1 MADTALRFA
10 FLGQQPAKP
19 LSNFEKAMQASAGNP
34 ATFRSEFDALNAG
47 FSSTAAQMQNRIMRN
62 QLEEKA
68 ARLGVSNQQAYAL
81 AGSDLT
87 NTQALQNAWNRL
99 TGPGPAPVQQTTPAA
114 TQQPQQTQTSEP
126 TGPSKSDLMLQ
137 SLQDSIAAMQQGF
150 MQSMQQSAQQF
161 QQMQQAQNERMEALQ
176 QMMIQSQASQA
187 ERPTVAGVKS
197 AVGQSGTPMQIARRG
212 VSGSFGRR
220 GMRMK
225 NINV

>member
-1 MADTALRFA
+1 MAYTGSGAFGGIRF
-10 FLGQQPAKP
+10 
-19 LSNFEKAMQASAGNP
+19 NDP
-34 ATFRSEFDALNAG
+34 ATAAAYQKGDGYYTTMPGIDPNKPGWGNLVPAGYELVGYKAPQMSGNFRSTNRAPIPGTSFAVLRK
-47 FSSTAAQMQNRIMRN
+47 QMS
-62 QLEEKA
+62 A
-68 ARLGVSNQQAYAL
+68 
-81 AGSDLT
+81 
-87 NTQALQNAWNRL
+87 
-99 TGPGPAPVQQTTPAA
+99 PAPAA
-114 TQQPQQTQTSEP
+114 TAAAPAPQSAAQSAPPATAPLLTAEEPAP

>member
-1 MADTALRFA
+1 MASVSPFVKASIEKKTGMSYGDYQAEQA
-10 FLGQQPAKP
+10 AK
-19 LSNFEKAMQASAGNP
+19 S
-34 ATFRSEFDALNAG
+34 AG
-47 FSSTAAQMQNRIMRN
+47 FSSAAAQMQNRMMRN

-68 ARLGVSNQQAYAL
+68 TRLGVPLSQAYSL

-87 NTQALQNAWNRL
+87 NTQALQNAWNQL
-99 TGPGPAPVQQTTPAA
+99 TGPGPAPAPAQQAAPPQAAAPAPAA
-114 TQQPQQTQTSEP
+114 PAP
-126 TGPSKSDLMLQ
+126 TGPSQSDLMVQ

-150 MQSMQQSAQQF
+150 MESMQQNAMQF

-187 ERPTVAGVKS
+187 ERPTVAGVQT

-220 GMRMK
+220 GMRVQ
-225 NINV
+225 NLNV

>member
-1 MADTALRFA
+1 MAYTGSGAFGGIRFNDPTTAAAYQKGDGYYTTMPGIDPNKPGWGNLVPAGYELVGYKAPQMSGNFRSTNRAPIPGTSFAVLRKQMPA
-10 FLGQQPAKP
+10 PAPAAAAPAPQSAPPPAAAAPQPA
-19 LSNFEKAMQASAGNP
+19 AP
-34 ATFRSEFDALNAG
+34 AD
-47 FSSTAAQMQNRIMRN
+47 
-62 QLEEKA
+62 
-68 ARLGVSNQQAYAL
+68 
-81 AGSDLT
+81 
-87 NTQALQNAWNRL
+87 
-99 TGPGPAPVQQTTPAA
+99 
-114 TQQPQQTQTSEP
+114 

>member
-1 MADTALRFA
+1 
-10 FLGQQPAKP
+10 
-19 LSNFEKAMQASAGNP
+19 
-34 ATFRSEFDALNAG
+34 
-47 FSSTAAQMQNRIMRN
+47 
-62 QLEEKA
+62 
-68 ARLGVSNQQAYAL
+68 
-81 AGSDLT
+81 
-87 NTQALQNAWNRL
+87 
-99 TGPGPAPVQQTTPAA
+99 
-114 TQQPQQTQTSEP
+114 
-126 TGPSKSDLMLQ
+126 MLQ